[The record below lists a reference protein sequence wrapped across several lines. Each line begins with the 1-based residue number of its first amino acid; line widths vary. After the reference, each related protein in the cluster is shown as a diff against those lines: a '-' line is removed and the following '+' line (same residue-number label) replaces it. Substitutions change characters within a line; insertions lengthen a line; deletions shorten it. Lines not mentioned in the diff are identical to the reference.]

1 MAFAKEQR
9 QKVTYLNAAGL
20 ALSVA
25 ITQAVFLRLITPAT
39 GFSLAEFAFA
49 FVLAFSIA
57 IGVSRQLNA

>member
-1 MAFAKEQR
+1 MAFAKEQK
-9 QKVTYLNAAGL
+9 QKATYLNAAGL

-25 ITQAVFLRLITPAT
+25 IIQAVFLRLITSAT

-49 FVLAFSIA
+49 FILAFSIA